1 MTPEEVA
8 SGSAEA
14 AMRFRWFVSLY
25 RVPVQAETRSEQA
38 AEKRSHEM
46 TRYLISFPSGAMDH
60 VPDDEMPAVGEAAH
74 AVIQEALD
82 AGVLVFGGGL
92 AENVDPVMVAGDGT
106 ITAGTYPQTK
116 EFNGGFTVLDV
127 PSREAALEWAAKI
140 AAACRCAQEIRE
152 FGPDSAVGN

>member
-1 MTPEEVA
+1 
-8 SGSAEA
+8 
-14 AMRFRWFVSLY
+14 MRFRWFVSPY

-60 VPDDEMPAVGEAAH
+60 
-74 AVIQEALD
+74 
-82 AGVLVFGGGL
+82 
-92 AENVDPVMVAGDGT
+92 
-106 ITAGTYPQTK
+106 
-116 EFNGGFTVLDV
+116 
-127 PSREAALEWAAKI
+127 AKI